1 MFFFCVLDKYGRRM
15 VKYLRIEYRIDRKE
29 YLTGKRR
36 ESGSSAA
43 SLDVERFGKVRPG
56 AKLQSKVINE
66 SGTADNP
73 ASYTLFGI
81 RGIFIL

>member
-1 MFFFCVLDKYGRRM
+1 MLDKYMNRM
-15 VKYLRIEYRIDRKE
+15 VKYVGIKYREERKE
-29 YLTGKRR
+29 YLVGKLR

-73 ASYTLFGI
+73 ASCT
-81 RGIFIL
+81 